1 MEKQRLFY
9 LFLFGL
15 LMTPCLLFSAGT
27 GVAQDLS
34 ESHDP
39 LGDCNAIS
47 SPSENESQA
56 SNNNI
61 TKLNDC
67 SKANFLLNWAE
78 YKFPG
83 LFPSGPVTQYM
94 TQPEAFYRAYSTNVL
109 LGTHR
114 DHIYLLDQQSQL
126 TDYGVVDDW
135 VAIAQDPNAGEVMF
149 GYVFSSISLDRDP
162 GQGDCGIGPWADPY
176 CTSLKI
182 WWKMQLKAFAMSP
195 VLIIPDGENRW
206 VITNLGAVAE
216 KYSVSLPDSS
226 DLGTYQYMF
235 LDPSVTN
242 PECTVAQFEGADF
255 SFQVMGTR
263 ENGLTELI
271 ISSNAIES
279 TAGNCMQAAFA
290 YETTYL
296 LNGWAAG
303 LSGDPMDLRVELND
317 TFMNAPGQYT
327 FINTIDTNPSP
338 ENRDHV
344 RVELGFYCTDSISG
358 PGVHESIPCPWE

>member
-1 MEKQRLFY
+1 MEKPRSFQ

-15 LMTPCLLFSAGT
+15 LMTQCFLFSAGT
-27 GVAQDLS
+27 GDAQELPEIYDPPGSGNAVSFLS
-34 ESHDP
+34 ETD
-39 LGDCNAIS
+39 
-47 SPSENESQA
+47 SET
-56 SNNNI
+56 SNSNI
-61 TKLNDC
+61 TKLNNR

-78 YKFPG
+78 CRFPG

-94 TQPEAFYRAYSTNVL
+94 TQPEAFYRAYSTGVL
-109 LGTHR
+109 LGTHQ

-126 TDYGVVDDW
+126 TDHGAVDDW
-135 VAIAQDPNAGEVMF
+135 LAVAQDPNAAEVMF
-149 GYVFSSISLDRDP
+149 GYVYSSISLDRDP
-162 GQGDCGIGPWADPY
+162 GQGDCGTGPWADPY

-182 WWKMQLKAFAMSP
+182 WWKMQLEAFAMSP

-216 KYSVSLPDSS
+216 KYGVSLPDSS
-226 DLGTYQYMF
+226 NLGSYQSM
-235 LDPSVTN
+235 LVDPSVTN
-242 PECTVAQFEGADF
+242 PECTVTQFEGADF

-279 TAGNCMQAAFA
+279 GAGHCMQAAFA
-290 YETTYL
+290 WETTYL

-303 LSGDPMDLRVELND
+303 LSGDPTDLRVELND

-327 FINTIDTNPSP
+327 FINTTDTNPSP
-338 ENRDHV
+338 QNRDHV
-344 RVELGFYCTDSISG
+344 RVELGFHCTDSISG
-358 PGVHESIPCPWE
+358 SGVQESIPCPWE